1 MKEFEEKTDEELV
14 EIIRSADRELFS
26 VIIDRYEKKLF
37 RYAFN
42 LIKNELKASDIVQ
55 EAFIKSFIN
64 LKGFDTKKKFS
75 SWIYRIVHNEAMS
88 SVKKYRKE
96 VPILDDMDFQS
107 NENIEKDF
115 EKKEISEEVTQCMD
129 QLSLMYAEPL
139 ALYYF
144 EDKTY
149 DEISD
154 ILHIPPGTVAIR
166 IKRSKIIMKKICQT
180 K

>member
-1 MKEFEEKTDEELV
+1 M
-14 EIIRSADRELFS
+14 
-26 VIIDRYEKKLF
+26 
-37 RYAFN
+37 N
-42 LIKNELKASDIVQ
+42 
-55 EAFIKSFIN
+55 
-64 LKGFDTKKKFS
+64 
-75 SWIYRIVHNEAMS
+75 

-115 EKKEISEEVTQCMD
+115 EKKEISEEVVQCMD
-129 QLSLMYAEPL
+129 QLPLMYAEPL

-180 K
+180 KR